1 MPKRNNVEEVFLGYE
16 DYRTVFLYNSFFI
29 DTQLNSGDFC
39 FGAYNVNT
47 TYVPVNEVES
57 LGFSKFDT
65 VNTWIPEHPE
75 LLDTAKTVY
84 IHPSCEMP
92 RTFAIKKYKKVLN
105 PWMADV
111 VVYPDLSKTKKP
123 DINKYAT
130 FINEDVKLIAYSPVY
145 AKDWSQS
152 IQFNDLLDRTNTG
165 TPIGAMTYDTSYHIR
180 EVVNHFPS
188 YYKLGYDVNDLLA
201 AKLVKCDNYYI
212 VHNKDQWLTDVLMS
226 NVPKSKIVYENTLM
240 ATLNDADNQVTAE
253 VINSVMEML
262 DSSDAE
268 IVTAGMKAL
277 AALDYSHY
285 PNSVRY
291 ALWNT
296 SKWRY
301 NNAYSSTAF
310 KYMYKQLGCK
320 NRNGIYFVDSTISH
334 EDYDVLYQVASKDFI
349 EICPFSY
356 RDGNYDLQIRFKS

>member
-1 MPKRNNVEEVFLGYE
+1 MPKRINTEEIFLGYE
-16 DYRTVFLYNSFFI
+16 DYKIIYLYNSFFTDSKI
-29 DTQLNSGDFC
+29 SISDFFWGPYNANS
-39 FGAYNVNT
+39 
-47 TYVPVNEVES
+47 TYIPVNEVQS
-57 LGFSKFDT
+57 MGYSRFDLLT
-65 VNTWIPEHPE
+65 DWIPEHPE

-84 IHPSCEMP
+84 IHPSCGMP

-105 PWMADV
+105 PWMADA
-111 VVYPDLSKTKKP
+111 VVYPDLSKKVVPSTS
-123 DINKYAT
+123 KYVT
-130 FINEDVKLIAYSPVY
+130 FINEDAKLIVYSSVY
-145 AKDWSQS
+145 TRDWSQS
-152 IQFNDLLDRTNTG
+152 IQFNDLLDRTDIG
-165 TPIGAMTYDTSYHIR
+165 TTISVMTNDTCYHIR
-180 EVVNHFPS
+180 EVVKNKPS
-188 YYKLGYDVNDLLA
+188 YYTFDYDINDLLA

-285 PNSVRY
+285 PNSVRF

-301 NNAYSSTAF
+301 NHAYSSTAF

-349 EICPFSY
+349 ERCPFSY